1 MIEYL
6 KSQKFRQ
13 RIELLELTKQ
23 LEREP
28 CDSLSFT
35 HRLQKNLFPYSFLK
49 TPNVLA
55 LHTNFSGETI
65 STDPNN
71 AEYFHWDST
80 IANNLIVTPT
90 ATNVTNNIPYQRLGV
105 FGGSWGYDVYV
116 TIKDPSQNYLISSK
130 RIYGENGN
138 DGDDYSGKKGY
149 FYENGKYVEA
159 TFFASSPG
167 VYTIEYE
174 TTKTYG
180 GQNYLKLTY
189 PIEARSAQID
199 TKPIPS
205 ITDVINRILDVGL
218 PRMAYQTP
226 KYHLDPVIAEKM
238 ASVPS
243 PEFFLPRM
251 TLFEALL
258 TVGHYIHAIPRL
270 VFNETTQKADTI
282 TYDFLGLDEEYTF
295 PSSSCIVGYKNIQN
309 GDDYCG
315 ALDDYAENVV
325 NTIDPG
331 AGSITEQWKTLRTA
345 SGQAIDNDTAVIETE
360 KPIYRII
367 KVEMGY
373 TDKSTNAIVG
383 DITQF
388 VYEQA
393 EYEGLFVSDGATYPN
408 SVAYA
413 LCYQQGTRYIKGFN
427 TTSSSL
433 LNLIQNFN
441 KPAIVNI
448 AKLKRDGSIGTS
460 QLYGNLAFRVTYIPM
475 DNLRIRQYKPY
486 TGYPNDNILYNQQN
500 ANTVE
505 ANYYGENLKGK
516 IARLGNEIQ
525 VYTVRF
531 KHASELPR
539 VGMILADDE
548 KKPYV
553 YKITTKRARNFITAD
568 IYCTQDFNRLS
579 EYFGLNS
586 NFRLYEVSE
595 RQSIDRQV
603 IVPRIIRVSFNNA
616 LSTQNDF
623 PFITAN
629 GARRFMDTFLQRMQL
644 AKGDFGKNAKVAA
657 MQLCDDEGVKIGDY
671 CYAKAVNSVAL
682 GNSLSFSWA
691 FEDNF
696 SAGNRS
702 VPSGSY
708 QWKQQKTSPYGGVY
722 GNFYLLDFAI
732 GANIYR
738 NGSVF
743 KLAYDDQKNGFCD
756 ALPTIK
762 EGMFESTR
770 TNSFFRTIDL
780 SASGYLDT
788 RVVVDKNSS
797 EKISV
802 SAQLHGQADDKRI
815 VLGSAMWTN
824 NGLIRENFSGN
835 APKWYGFQ
843 TKINMLRSFAD
854 ISQAEVLRVSPREFV
869 DVGVEFPYETT
880 TTVIPVGKLR
890 LPSIPNGKSY
900 KSIALCDSVTGQMYI
915 GVNAPFPE
923 NINQGAYIY
932 FNFDLNP

>member
-35 HRLQKNLFPYSFLK
+35 HRLQKNLFPYAQYA
-49 TPNVLA
+49 TPIFTGDWQGLNKE
-55 LHTNFSGETI
+55 FY
-65 STDPNN
+65 P
-71 AEYFHWDST
+71 
-80 IANNLIVTPT
+80 LIVTP
-90 ATNVTNNIPYQRLGV
+90 IQE
-105 FGGSWGYDVYV
+105 GSSLTLKFDEHSFQY
-116 TIKDPSQNYLISSK
+116 KDNYLETLTANIK
-130 RIYGENGN
+130 
-138 DGDDYSGKKGY
+138 
-149 FYENGKYVEA
+149 
-159 TFFASSPG
+159 
-167 VYTIEYE
+167 IEY
-174 TTKTYG
+174 TNPDGITFSSVG
-180 GQNYLKLTY
+180 GVNTY
-189 PIEARSAQID
+189 PADLTITNTIQGGTYHVKYTTQYRYTLTGELLYTAYLEFNIIFKNGQID

-226 KYHLDPVIAEKM
+226 KYHLDPVIAEKL

-373 TDKSTNAIVG
+373 TDKSTSDIIG

-393 EYEGLFVSDGATYPN
+393 EYDGLFVSDKATYPN
-408 SVAYA
+408 SVTYA

-433 LNLIQNFN
+433 LNLIQKFN
-441 KPAIVNI
+441 EPSIVKI
-448 AKLKRDGSIGTS
+448 AKLWKGDRYIDTD

-486 TGYPNDNILYNQQN
+486 TGYPNDNIFYNQQN

-539 VGMILADDE
+539 VGMILSDDE
-548 KKPYV
+548 KKPYI

-603 IVPRIIRVSFNNA
+603 IVPRIIRISFNNN

-629 GARRFMDTFLQRMQL
+629 GARRFMDTFLQEKTL
-644 AKGDFGKNAKVAA
+644 ATGDFGNNAKVAA
-657 MQLCDDEGVKIGDY
+657 IQLCDDEGVKIGDY

-732 GANIYR
+732 GANLYR
-738 NGSVF
+738 NDSVF
-743 KLAYDDQKNGFCD
+743 QLSYDDQKNGFCD
-756 ALPTIK
+756 DLPTIK

-770 TNSFFRTIDL
+770 INSFFRTIDL
-780 SASGYLDT
+780 SAFGYLDT

-802 SAQLHGQADDKRI
+802 SAQLHGQAYDKRI

-854 ISQAEVLRVSPREFV
+854 ISQAEVLYVAPGQFV
-869 DVGVEFPYETT
+869 GVGVEFPYETRT
-880 TTVIPVGKLR
+880 TIIPVGKLR
-890 LPSIPNGKSY
+890 LPIIPNGKSY
-900 KSIALCDSVTGQMYI
+900 KSIALCDSVTGQLYI

>member
-35 HRLQKNLFPYSFLK
+35 HRLQKNLFPYSSF
-49 TPNVLA
+49 
-55 LHTNFSGETI
+55 
-65 STDPNN
+65 
-71 AEYFHWDST
+71 
-80 IANNLIVTPT
+80 VTPK
-90 ATNVTNNIPYQRLGV
+90 VTKISGNANRE
-105 FGGSWGYDVYV
+105 
-116 TIKDPSQNYLISSK
+116 IKNDIYSYYITPSAIDQDISLYK
-130 RIYGENGN
+130 IFFN
-138 DGDDYSGKKGY
+138 DGAVSGQITTDFYLYKETDLDNPLLYSVQWTTGNTGDI
-149 FYENGKYVEA
+149 FSTLSQLTTVTEGKYLLRYRLIFTLSIPGGTDSSETVE
-159 TFFASSPG
+159 
-167 VYTIEYE
+167 IEYE
-174 TTKTYG
+174 
-180 GQNYLKLTY
+180 
-189 PIEARSAQID
+189 IEVKSAQID

-226 KYHLDPVIAEKM
+226 KYHLDPVIAEKL

-270 VFNETTQKADTI
+270 IFNETTQKADTI

-373 TDKSTNAIVG
+373 TDNSTNAIVG

-393 EYEGLFVSDGATYPN
+393 EYDGLFVSDKATYPN
-408 SVAYA
+408 SVSYA

-433 LNLIQNFN
+433 LNFIQNFN
-441 KPAIVNI
+441 KPSIVNI
-448 AKLKRDGSIGTS
+448 AKLATRDNSIIDTD

-486 TGYPNDNILYNQQN
+486 TGYPNDNIFYNQQN

-603 IVPRIIRVSFNNA
+603 IVPRIIRVSFNND

-629 GARRFMDTFLQRMQL
+629 GARRFMDTFLQEMKL
-644 AKGDFGKNAKVAA
+644 ATGDFGKNAKVAA

-732 GANIYR
+732 GANLYR
-738 NGSVF
+738 DGSVF

-780 SASGYLDT
+780 SALGYLDT

-843 TKINMLRSFAD
+843 NKINMLRSFAD
-854 ISQAEVLRVSPREFV
+854 ISQAEVLRVSPGEFV
-869 DVGVEFPYETT
+869 DVGVELTSGIVPT
-880 TTVIPVGKLR
+880 GKLR
-890 LPSIPNGKSY
+890 LPIIPNGKSY